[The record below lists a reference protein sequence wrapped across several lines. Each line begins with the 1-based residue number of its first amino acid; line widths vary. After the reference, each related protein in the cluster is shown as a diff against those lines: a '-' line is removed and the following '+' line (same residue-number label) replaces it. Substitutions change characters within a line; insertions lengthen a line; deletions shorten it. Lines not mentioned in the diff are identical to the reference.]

1 LIVRGLCAAAAAALA
16 VALVTAP
23 AAAAPS
29 PAALR
34 AALADPLEAS
44 FVEAEIGTQGTLEGP
59 FDLNAYADYY
69 RLSGTSESD
78 IQRGV
83 AYLKRDGFV
92 GGYGRQWYRPRS
104 TDVMG
109 ELVLVFGS
117 NAGAMSSE
125 QASKQRYQ
133 QDAGFQ
139 QAIDSS
145 ELGKSSFAS
154 TLASG
159 GYDWTV
165 IMFVKGN
172 GLFAIARASVTDYRT
187 PDALAQAKRAY
198 AVAPS
203 TIQLPGQ
210 QGPVA
215 GVPQYARLVGML
227 ALMLLLVIATA
238 VAVVVY
244 AVRAPRRHPSAPA
257 SSEIKQ

>member
-1 LIVRGLCAAAAAALA
+1 VIVRGLCAAAAAALA
-16 VALVTAP
+16 VTPVTVS
-23 AAAAPS
+23 AATAPS

-59 FDLNAYADYY
+59 FDLKAYLDYY
-69 RLSGTSESD
+69 RLSGTNESD
-78 IQRGV
+78 IQHGA
-83 AYLKRDGFV
+83 AYLTRDGFV

-117 NAGAMSSE
+117 NAGASSSE
-125 QASKQRYQ
+125 QASKLRYQ

-139 QAIDSS
+139 QAVDSS
-145 ELGKSSFAS
+145 GLGKTSFAS
-154 TLASG
+154 TLTSG

-172 GLFAIARASVTDYRT
+172 GLFAVARASVTDYRT
-187 PDALAQAKRAY
+187 PAALAQAQRAY

-215 GVPQYARLVGML
+215 GIAQYARLAGML
-227 ALMLLLVIATA
+227 ALMLLLVIATV
-238 VAVVVY
+238 VAIVVY
-244 AVRAPRRHPSAPA
+244 VVRAPRRHPAPA
-257 SSEIKQ
+257 TSAEIKP